1 MQITAAMV
9 KELRERTGAGMM
21 ECKRALQDESGDLE
35 TAVENLRKKGQ
46 AKADKKAG
54 RIAAEGVIGL
64 ARAADAG
71 GGALVE
77 VNSET
82 DFVAKQDEF
91 REFAN
96 IVAQRALDERSEEH
110 TSELQSH

>member
-21 ECKRALQDESGDLE
+21 ECKQALLDENGDV
-35 TAVENLRKKGQ
+35 TMAVENLRKKGQ

-64 ARAADAG
+64 ALTADAG
-71 GGALVE
+71 SGEPLHQRGPR
-77 VNSET
+77 
-82 DFVAKQDEF
+82 F
-91 REFAN
+91 RPG
-96 IVAQRALDERSEEH
+96 
-110 TSELQSH
+110 